1 MFDVDL
7 VERYAQRVDDREQS
21 ACIDIR
27 NPAGDDDGVLVS
39 GNEAPC
45 QMLRQHID
53 ILLQRTDVW
62 LASLNEPA
70 PQGLERPD
78 IADTGLP
85 FENGLD
91 FRDHGKGVRRKERC
105 ALRKFNEY
113 ID

>member
-7 VERYAQRVDDREQS
+7 VERFAQRVDDREQS

-53 ILLQRTDVW
+53 CFNVLT
-62 LASLNEPA
+62 S
-70 PQGLERPD
+70 
-78 IADTGLP
+78 GLP
-85 FENGLD
+85 GWMSERRNVS
-91 FRDHGKGVRRKERC
+91 RDQTLPTPACLSRMDWTSAITARVSG
-105 ALRKFNEY
+105 A
-113 ID
+113 